1 MNCAACGQG
10 LPAGSNQ
17 RCPFCA
23 ALLAPPAEG
32 ALAPN
37 LVPFASPLPG
47 SQEPLREIP
56 GLRKRERTWKDE
68 VKDRVSDRRR
78 NRSAEGDELPLF
90 PGSEEA
96 PQAPSIQS
104 TAAERAGSV
113 EAEPSVHGA
122 ADRSGA
128 SPRLRELDDEVARLM
143 EPRELLLRPRERE
156 EAVVEPEV
164 RAQPAASPRT
174 LVDLEDE
181 AEEDE
186 WSLGGA
192 PESGEAAPVERPAGA
207 GERLLAAALDAL
219 FWGSLS
225 AIVVYFASR
234 IARVA
239 PWGLRPTWPYLV
251 GYLAALGLGYAVY
264 FTGTTGQTLGK
275 MATRLRVV
283 DSQGRPPVYGRAL
296 LRTLAG
302 SLGIA
307 LAALGVLPMLFDPA
321 RRTVHDRLTRTRVV
335 KSA

>member
-1 MNCAACGQG
+1 
-10 LPAGSNQ
+10 
-17 RCPFCA
+17 
-23 ALLAPPAEG
+23 
-32 ALAPN
+32 
-37 LVPFASPLPG
+37 
-47 SQEPLREIP
+47 
-56 GLRKRERTWKDE
+56 
-68 VKDRVSDRRR
+68 
-78 NRSAEGDELPLF
+78 
-90 PGSEEA
+90 
-96 PQAPSIQS
+96 
-104 TAAERAGSV
+104 
-113 EAEPSVHGA
+113 
-122 ADRSGA
+122 
-128 SPRLRELDDEVARLM
+128 M

-156 EAVVEPEV
+156 EPVAEPEV
-164 RAQPAASPRT
+164 QAQPAAGPRT

-181 AEEDE
+181 AEEDD

-192 PESGEAAPVERPAGA
+192 PESEEAAPVERPAGA